1 MHEVPALREK
11 SSDHKAP
18 LQFSHVVRYIV
29 TTYFYISLLHL
40 LVLVNVLQV
49 ILQVYFL
56 HNNMSSQDPQN
67 HTNTSVKLSIDWKRH
82 SHMYFLL

>member
-49 ILQVYFL
+49 DSLF
-56 HNNMSSQDPQN
+56 S
-67 HTNTSVKLSIDWKRH
+67 T
-82 SHMYFLL
+82 

>member
-1 MHEVPALREK
+1 MHEVPELREK

-49 ILQVYFL
+49 DSLF
-56 HNNMSSQDPQN
+56 S
-67 HTNTSVKLSIDWKRH
+67 T
-82 SHMYFLL
+82 